1 MKGKEMEDK
10 KVLKLED
17 VMAGVSP
24 IVEADPLFIYP
35 QQIHDGD
42 EERCNCI
49 ELSNDEDSDREY
61 PEEYFDYVD
70 CEWHMDDDNTC
81 RYVQNDGAP
90 ACVVGHYF
98 VKELGMKDLYNFETK
113 APTFVL
119 EAHGYEVE
127 APAQRFLNTI
137 QSQQDQG
144 WAWESAY
151 DQAVK
156 EVGAYFARTEVP
168 YAEESNE

>member
-1 MKGKEMEDK
+1 MKGKEMEEK
-10 KVLKLED
+10 KLITLED
-17 VMAGVSP
+17 VMAGVGP
-24 IVEADPLFIYP
+24 IVMAEPQFIYP
-35 QQIHDGD
+35 QQAEH
-42 EERCNCI
+42 
-49 ELSNDEDSDREY
+49 DEDDRCSCVEVSDEDNDDPDREY
-61 PEEYFDYVD
+61 PEEHFLYED
-70 CEWHMDDDNTC
+70 CPWHLDDDNTC

-98 VKELGMKDLYNFETK
+98 VKELGFDDLYNFESK
-113 APTFVL
+113 APTFIL

-144 WAWESAY
+144 WEWETAY

-156 EVGAYFARTEVP
+156 DVERHMTNE
-168 YAEESNE
+168 AE

>member
-1 MKGKEMEDK
+1 MEDK

-17 VMAGVSP
+17 VMAGIGP
-24 IVEADPLFIYP
+24 IVEADPLFVYP
-35 QQIHDGD
+35 QQSECGED
-42 EERCNCI
+42 ERCDCL
-49 ELSNDEDSDREY
+49 EFEDDDDPERDQL
-61 PEEYFDYVD
+61 EEYYDYSE
-70 CEWHMDDDNTC
+70 CAYHLDDDNTC
-81 RYVQNDGAP
+81 RYVKEDETP

-98 VKELGMKDLYNFETK
+98 VKELGFDDLYNFETK

-144 WAWESAY
+144 WAWETAY
-151 DQAVK
+151 EQAVSDV
-156 EVGAYFARTEVP
+156 ERTQV
-168 YAEESNE
+168 NE

>member
-1 MKGKEMEDK
+1 MKGKEMK
-10 KVLKLED
+10 KLITLED
-17 VMAGVSP
+17 VMAGVGP
-24 IVEADPLFIYP
+24 IVEADPEFIYP

-42 EERCNCI
+42 EERCNCV
-49 ELSNDEDSDREY
+49 EVSDEDNDDPDREY
-61 PEEYFDYVD
+61 PEEHFLYED
-70 CEWHMDDDNTC
+70 CSWHIDDDNTC
-81 RYVQNDGAP
+81 RYVQSDGAP

-98 VKELGMKDLYNFETK
+98 VKELGFDDLYNFESK
-113 APTFVL
+113 APTFIL

-144 WAWESAY
+144 WEWTTAY

-156 EVGAYFARTEVP
+156 DVERHMNNATE
-168 YAEESNE
+168 

>member
-1 MKGKEMEDK
+1 MKGKEMEEMEDK
-10 KVLKLED
+10 KILKLED

-24 IVEADPLFIYP
+24 IIEADPQFIYP
-35 QQIHDGD
+35 QQEHYDD
-42 EERCNCI
+42 EERCTCV
-49 ELSNDEDSDREY
+49 EVSQEDDEDEE
-61 PEEYFDYVD
+61 PEEYYLYED
-70 CEWHMDDDNTC
+70 CPWHMDDDNTC
-81 RYVQNDGAP
+81 RYVKDDGAP

-98 VKELGMKDLYNFETK
+98 VKELGFSDLYNFESK

-144 WAWESAY
+144 WAWETAY

-156 EVGAYFARTEVP
+156 DVEGHMKNATE
-168 YAEESNE
+168 

>member
-1 MKGKEMEDK
+1 MSKLLTLKEVIE
-10 KVLKLED
+10 
-17 VMAGVSP
+17 GVGP
-24 IVEADPLFIYP
+24 IIEADPQFVYP
-35 QQIHDGD
+35 QQEHDYL
-42 EERCNCI
+42 EERCTCV
-49 ELSNDEDSDREY
+49 EVEQDEDADY
-61 PEEYFDYVD
+61 HEEHYLYED
-70 CEWHMDDDNTC
+70 CPWHLDDDNTC
-81 RYVQNDGAP
+81 RYVKNDGAP

>member
-1 MKGKEMEDK
+1 MENNDK
-10 KVLKLED
+10 KFLSLED
-17 VMAGVSP
+17 VVAGIGP
-24 IVEADPLFIYP
+24 IVMAEPQFIYP
-35 QQIHDGD
+35 QQAEH
-42 EERCNCI
+42 
-49 ELSNDEDSDREY
+49 DEDDRCSCVEVEQDENEDY
-61 PEEYFDYVD
+61 LEEHFLYED
-70 CEWHMDDDNTC
+70 CPWHLDDDNTC

-98 VKELGMKDLYNFETK
+98 VKELGFDDLYNFESK
-113 APTFVL
+113 APTFIL

-144 WAWESAY
+144 WEWETAY

-156 EVGAYFARTEVP
+156 DVERHMTNE
-168 YAEESNE
+168 AE